1 MKLIKDN
8 KTLKLLALVIAI
20 VLWLYVGVE
29 KNPISQHTYDVPI
42 AIENLSADKV
52 ATLSKNTVSIKVMGR
67 QSRFDTIT
75 AQDFK
80 VYVDLQDAQLGEH
93 SYKLEV
99 SLPNEVYFPKFES
112 KMVDIYVD
120 QREGDSMPVEILRT
134 GMLPEGISINEMY
147 VDPETVFVS
156 GNKEA
161 LNRLAKVG
169 VELDQSDLFEDRKD
183 KVNVHFYDYE
193 GNEIRSSDLKAYP
206 EKVLLKVDV
215 SENDVQKVVPI
226 QAELVGKSA
235 PGVVVDGVSVE
246 PGMVTIVGA
255 PDELEKIDEVK
266 TKPIHLSRIQ
276 ETKTLT
282 VELESDLLKE
292 ATYASVTIVVKSE
305 DDVEKSVDEVVEQRY
320 TKVIPIAVT
329 GNAAEEIS
337 RDVFLSEVSYHMLP
351 GYEDAGDHLNAY
363 IQVNEAPNGVAEVE
377 VQYSS
382 VEGLVIDSMSPKTI
396 TINSIY

>member
-1 MKLIKDN
+1 MKFIQNN
-8 KTLKLLALVIAI
+8 KTLKLLALAIAI
-20 VLWLYVGVE
+20 VLCLYVGVE

-67 QSRFDTIT
+67 QSRFDTIN

-80 VYVDLQDAQLGEH
+80 VYVDLQDAKLGEH

-99 SLPNEVYFPKFES
+99 SLPNEVYFPKLES
-112 KMVDIYVD
+112 KNVDIYVD
-120 QREGDSMPVEILRT
+120 QREGDSMPVDIVRT
-134 GMLPEGISINEMY
+134 GILPEGISINEMY

-169 VELDQSDLFEDRKD
+169 VELEQSDLFADSKE

-206 EKVLLKVDV
+206 EKVTLKVDI
-215 SENDVQKVVPI
+215 SENDIQKVVPI
-226 QAELVGKSA
+226 QADLVGKSA
-235 PGVVVDGVSVE
+235 PGVVVDSVTVE
-246 PGMVTIVGA
+246 PEVVTIYGA

-276 ETKTLT
+276 ESKTLT
-282 VELESDLLKE
+282 VELENKMLKE
-292 ATYASVTIVVKSE
+292 TTYASVTINVSSE
-305 DDVEKSVDEVVEQRY
+305 KDTEKSVDDTIEQRY

-329 GNAAEEIS
+329 GEAAEKVN
-337 RDVFLSEVSYHMLP
+337 RDVFLCEISYHMLP
-351 GYEDAGDHLNAY
+351 GYEDTGDHLNAY
-363 IQVNEAPNGVAEVE
+363 IQVNEAPDGTATVE
-377 VQYSS
+377 VQCSS
-382 VEGLVIDSMSPKTI
+382 VEGLVIDSMTPKTI